1 MTRMKRHTVWGLTGG
16 IGSGKSTVARYL
28 LAHGITVLDADQIA
42 KGLTASGGRAIP
54 AIRELFGDQA
64 IDASGAMDR
73 NHMRARIFADTGA
86 KRQLEHVIHPL
97 IQQAMTAAITEAP
110 TDIVVCDVPLLVESA
125 HWRSRCQQIWVVDC
139 LPETQIQRVIARNGF
154 PAEQVKAI
162 MQQQATR
169 LQRLAA
175 ADVVI
180 YNETL
185 TLTELSAEVDGHL
198 EQLAI

>member
-1 MTRMKRHTVWGLTGG
+1 MTCMKRHTVWGLTGG
-16 IGSGKSTVARYL
+16 IGSGKSTVAGYL
-28 LAHGITVLDADQIA
+28 SAHGITVVDADQIA
-42 KGLTASGGRAIP
+42 KDLTASGGRAIS
-54 AIRELFGDQA
+54 AIRELFGEQA

-73 NHMRARIFADTGA
+73 NHVRERIFADTGA
-86 KRQLEHVIHPL
+86 KTQLEHLLHPL
-97 IQQAMTAAITEAP
+97 IQQAMTAAITEAS

-139 LPETQIQRVIARNGF
+139 LPETQIQRVMARNSF
-154 PAEQVKAI
+154 PAHQVQAI
-162 MQQQATR
+162 MRQQATR

-185 TLTELSAEVDGHL
+185 TLPELSAEVDGHL
-198 EQLAI
+198 KQLAI

>member
-1 MTRMKRHTVWGLTGG
+1 M
-16 IGSGKSTVARYL
+16 
-28 LAHGITVLDADQIA
+28 
-42 KGLTASGGRAIP
+42 
-54 AIRELFGDQA
+54 
-64 IDASGAMDR
+64 
-73 NHMRARIFADTGA
+73 
-86 KRQLEHVIHPL
+86 
-97 IQQAMTAAITEAP
+97 
-110 TDIVVCDVPLLVESA
+110 
-125 HWRSRCQQIWVVDC
+125 VDC
-139 LPETQIQRVIARNGF
+139 LPETQIQRVMARNGF